1 MNLTLI
7 DKFDCK
13 KYVDEMLVAGLI
25 IFKFAKLNW
34 ITN

>member
-1 MNLTLI
+1 MDLTLI

-13 KYVDEMLVAGLI
+13 KYVDELFVAG
-25 IFKFAKLNW
+25 KFGKLNW